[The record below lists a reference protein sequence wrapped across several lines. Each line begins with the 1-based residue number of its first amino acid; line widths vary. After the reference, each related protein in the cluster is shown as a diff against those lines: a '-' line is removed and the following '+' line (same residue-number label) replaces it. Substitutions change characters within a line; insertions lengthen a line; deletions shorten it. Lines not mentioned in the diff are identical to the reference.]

1 MLRKLTH
8 MLSCREATRLLSQR
22 QDRALTTAENVKLR
36 LHLVVCIACKR
47 FARQLVFMR
56 TALSRYRT

>member
-22 QDRALTTAENVKLR
+22 QERALTTVEIVKLR
-36 LHLVVCIACKR
+36 LHLVVCVACTR
-47 FARQLVFMR
+47 FARQLAFLR
-56 TALSRYRT
+56 TALARYRT

>member
-8 MLSCREATRLLSQR
+8 MLSCKEATRLLSQR

-36 LHLVVCIACKR
+36 LHLVVCIACTR

>member
-22 QDRALTTAENVKLR
+22 QERALTTIENVKLR
-36 LHLVVCIACKR
+36 LHLVVCVACTR
-47 FARQLVFMR
+47 FARQLAFLR
-56 TALSRYRT
+56 TALARYRT

>member
-22 QDRALTTAENVKLR
+22 QERALTTIENVKLR
-36 LHLVVCIACKR
+36 LHLIVCVACRR
-47 FARQLVFMR
+47 FARQLAFLR
-56 TALSRYRT
+56 TALARYRT